1 MFENWKSCT
10 NTEMTTMIH
19 IVYEIRRFG
28 SVSNINCNGSHLNI
42 CINLCVE
49 CDQKHPVN
57 YETKRIWSYI
67 CIYIYS
73 CRSTLRL
80 CLHHSWVSQR
90 YLYKVRA
97 INNKN
102 IFRVIISV
110 QFDKQ
115 NNEPTHSFSI
125 QWHMHSL
132 FITHLQTLK
141 IQYLIIICW
150 KFICTHA
157 IEIPFR
163 QCNH

>member
-1 MFENWKSCT
+1 MKYDDSASSVISIVMGLIWIYALIYVSSVIKST
-10 NTEMTTMIH
+10 QWITKRREFDH
-19 IVYEIRRFG
+19 IF
-28 SVSNINCNGSHLNI
+28 I
-42 CINLCVE
+42 CI
-49 CDQKHPVN
+49 
-57 YETKRIWSYI
+57 
-67 CIYIYS
+67 S

-80 CLHHSWVSQR
+80 CLHRSWVSQR
-90 YLYKVRA
+90 NLYKVRA

-115 NNEPTHSFSI
+115 NNESTHSPSI